1 MQAIRDLREYANS
14 NDDWYIHIKL
24 DLLEIELQTMCNEAK
39 IEVYK
44 SFNKE

>member
-1 MQAIRDLREYANS
+1 MQAINDLREYANS
-14 NDDWYIHIKL
+14 KEDWYILSKL
-24 DLLEIELQTMCNEAK
+24 DLLEIELQTMRNEAK